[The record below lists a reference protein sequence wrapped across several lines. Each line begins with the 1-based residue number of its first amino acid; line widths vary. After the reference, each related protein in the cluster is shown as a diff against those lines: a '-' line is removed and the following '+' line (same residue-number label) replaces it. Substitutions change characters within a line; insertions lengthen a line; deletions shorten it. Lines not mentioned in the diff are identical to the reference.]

1 MSSSSG
7 RRSSPPA
14 QPVASSSGQK
24 RARGDDDP
32 GPSPSNSGPA
42 LAPAQNPRRAFS
54 SSPFADFG
62 SYMSAKNSKLTTQ
75 FNADAATSAAPGGLF
90 AGVSIFVDGFT
101 VPSHQELKEI
111 MLNNGGRFVNYFSR
125 HTVTHIICTH
135 LPESKMRNMR
145 AFSKGLPVV
154 KPAWVADS
162 LAENRLLSYIPYQIS
177 QHTSS
182 SRKQM
187 KLSAFF
193 SGKQNG
199 IHHQGD
205 RNDENKDL
213 DFQTSSA
220 KEELPE
226 QNESR
231 EKEGSLMSVEVAE
244 DSLSP
249 DEHGVSTFEERD
261 GEDFAMDEDD
271 NDCETAFSESVGND
285 MDAKLY
291 VADSPDATDND
302 MDAKLYV
309 ADSPDATNNDMDAK
323 LYVADSPDA
332 TDNNMV
338 AKLYVADSPD
348 ATDNNMDAKLY
359 VADSPDATSDVCGT
373 NSVGSHLSLRSLEKD
388 TAKSSSRSH
397 STLTDP
403 NFVEN
408 YFKHSRLHF
417 IGTWRNRYRKRFSNS
432 LGAKSIKGN
441 KDHSGK
447 KKTIIHIDMDCFFVS
462 VVIRNRPELHDKPV
476 AVCHSDNP
484 KGTAEISSANYPARN
499 YGIKAG
505 MFVRDAKARCPHL
518 TVVPYN
524 FDAYGEV
531 ADQFYGILHKYC
543 SKVQALSC
551 DEAFLDMTEC
561 LHDNA
566 EEVTQRMRNEI
577 FGATMCTASAGIAEN
592 RLLARLAT
600 RSAKPNGQ
608 LFVSSEK
615 ADDYLNT
622 LPIKALPGIGS
633 TVSDKLKSNE
643 VEYCGQLRNISK
655 DALHKDF
662 GNKISN
668 MLWNYCRGI
677 DHSAVEDIQETK
689 SVGAEVNWGV
699 RFNEN
704 KDADHFLVNLSK
716 EVSLRLQGCGL
727 QGRTITLKVKT
738 RRKGAGEP
746 IKFMGCG
753 DCETMSRSTTITGAT
768 DNLVTL
774 QRIARQLFAA
784 FHVDVKEVRGVGLK
798 MSKLEHADLVRGA
811 PQGNMLK
818 SWLGSSAEKLKKQ
831 SSEKTCLRGNSDDA
845 GTSRQQNLGSSR
857 PSFTRV
863 ASHSSK
869 VNLTIGRSTRVDA
882 VELPPLAEL
891 DLEVLKNLPPEIIS
905 EMNDMYKG
913 ELRGFLDVISG
924 DERKESNSKSLV
936 LPAVNLYSVPACNA
950 KLHGYGEHRDSM
962 HLEKQG
968 DIKGTTDQEVQ
979 AASASCSRA
988 GELADTNS
996 VTQLDFMPN
1005 SLSQAD
1011 FAVLQELPEDVKA
1024 DLFNALPLHRSRD
1037 PTCSTSN
1044 VTETKSPND
1053 GGTDDPKHP
1062 SIEWAE
1068 QFKDSSSLVLNA
1080 IAEQHVDSSSRPLSS
1095 ILERFASILPLCP
1108 NSGSEEWND
1117 TLSCLS
1123 ELLTEYIHLKVD
1135 SDIEELH
1142 KCFLLLK
1149 RFSSASE
1156 LFMELYNGLLPLL
1169 QDSISQHYGGVLHL

>member
-14 QPVASSSGQK
+14 LPVASSSGQK

-32 GPSPSNSGPA
+32 GTSLSKPDSTP
-42 LAPAQNPRRAFS
+42 APAQNPRRAFS

-62 SYMSAKNSKLTTQ
+62 SYMSAKNSKLAAQ
-75 FNADAATSAAPGGLF
+75 FDADASTSAAAPGALF

-101 VPSHQELKEI
+101 VPSSQELKEI
-111 MLNNGGRFVNYFSR
+111 MLNNGGRLVNYFSR

-154 KPAWVADS
+154 KPAWVVDS
-162 LAENRLLSYIPYQIS
+162 LAENRILSSIPYQIS
-177 QHTSS
+177 HHSSS

-193 SGKQNG
+193 SEKQDG
-199 IHHQGD
+199 IRNQGD

-213 DFQTSSA
+213 GFQTSSA
-220 KEELPE
+220 QEGSQD
-226 QNESR
+226 QNVSR

-249 DEHGVSTFEERD
+249 DEHEVSTFEERD

-271 NDCETAFSESVGND
+271 NACETAISESV
-285 MDAKLY
+285 
-291 VADSPDATDND
+291 DND
-302 MDAKLYV
+302 MD
-309 ADSPDATNNDMDAK
+309 S
-323 LYVADSPDA
+323 
-332 TDNNMV
+332 
-338 AKLYVADSPD
+338 
-348 ATDNNMDAKLY
+348 KLY
-359 VADSPDATSDVCGT
+359 VADSPDATSD
-373 NSVGSHLSLRSLEKD
+373 
-388 TAKSSSRSH
+388 
-397 STLTDP
+397 
-403 NFVEN
+403 
-408 YFKHSRLHF
+408 HSRLHF
-417 IGTWRNRYRKRFSNS
+417 IGTWRNRYCKRFSNS
-432 LGAKSIKGN
+432 LRAKSTKGN
-441 KDHSGK
+441 KEHSGN

-561 LHDNA
+561 LDDNV

-577 FGATMCTASAGIAEN
+577 FGTTKCTASAGIAEN

-608 LFVSSEK
+608 LFISSEK

-622 LPIKALPGIGS
+622 LPIKALPGIGF
-633 TVSDKLKSNE
+633 TVSTKLKSNE
-643 VEYCGQLRNISK
+643 VEHCGQLRNISK

-662 GNKISN
+662 GKKIGI

-677 DHSAVEDIQETK
+677 DHSVVEDVQETK

-798 MSKLEHADLVRGA
+798 MSKLEHADIARGA

-831 SSEKTCLRGNSDDA
+831 GSEKICLRGNSDDA
-845 GTSRQQNLGSSR
+845 GTNELRNLGSSR
-857 PSFTRV
+857 PSFTCV

-869 VNLTIGRSTRVDA
+869 ANLTIDRSTRVDA
-882 VELPPLAEL
+882 IELPPLSEL

-905 EMNDMYKG
+905 EMNVMYKG
-913 ELRGFLDVISG
+913 ELRGFLEMISG
-924 DERKESNSKSLV
+924 DEGKESNSKSLV
-936 LPAVNLYSVPACNA
+936 SPAVDQNSVPACNV
-950 KLHGYGEHRDSM
+950 KLHGYGEHRDSV
-962 HLEKQG
+962 HLGKQK
-968 DIKGTTDQEVQ
+968 DIKGTTDQEAE

-988 GELADTNS
+988 CELGDTNS
-996 VTQLDFMPN
+996 VTRLDFMPN

-1011 FAVLQELPEDVKA
+1011 FTVLQELPKDVKA
-1024 DLFNALPLHRSRD
+1024 DLFNVLPLHRSRD

-1044 VTETKSPND
+1044 VTESKSPND
-1053 GGTDDPKHP
+1053 EGTDDPIRHLPGSSKK
-1062 SIEWAE
+1062 WAE
-1068 QFKDSSSLVLNA
+1068 QSKISNSLILNA
-1080 IAEQHVDSSSRPLSS
+1080 IAEQHADSISNKPLSS
-1095 ILERFASILPLCP
+1095 ILEPIASLLPLCP

-1123 ELLTEYIHLKVD
+1123 GLLIEYIHLKVD

-1142 KCFLLLK
+1142 RCFLLLK

-1156 LFMELYNGLLPLL
+1156 LFLELHNSILPLL
-1169 QDSISQHYGGVLHL
+1169 QDSISQHYGGVLRL

>member
-14 QPVASSSGQK
+14 LPVASTSGQK
-24 RARGDDDP
+24 RARGEDDP
-32 GPSPSNSGPA
+32 GTSLSNPDSA
-42 LAPAQNPRRAFS
+42 AAPAQNPRRAFS

-62 SYMSAKNSKLTTQ
+62 SYMSAKNSKLAAQ
-75 FNADAATSAAPGGLF
+75 FDADAATSAAAPGALF

-101 VPSHQELKEI
+101 VPSSQELKEI
-111 MLNNGGRFVNYFSR
+111 MLNNGGRMVNYFSR

-154 KPAWVADS
+154 KPAWVVDS
-162 LAENRLLSYIPYQIS
+162 LAENRILSCIPYQIS
-177 QHTSS
+177 HHSSS

-193 SGKQNG
+193 SGKQDGTCN
-199 IHHQGD
+199 QGD
-205 RNDENKDL
+205 RNDVNKDL
-213 DFQTSSA
+213 GLQTSSA
-220 KEELPE
+220 QEGSQD
-226 QNESR
+226 QNVFR
-231 EKEGSLMSVEVAE
+231 ENEGSLMSVEVAE

-249 DEHGVSTFEERD
+249 DEHEVSTLEERD
-261 GEDFAMDEDD
+261 GEDFAMDDDD
-271 NDCETAFSESVGND
+271 NVCETEISESV
-285 MDAKLY
+285 
-291 VADSPDATDND
+291 DND
-302 MDAKLYV
+302 MDTKLYV
-309 ADSPDATNNDMDAK
+309 P
-323 LYVADSPDA
+323 
-332 TDNNMV
+332 
-338 AKLYVADSPD
+338 
-348 ATDNNMDAKLY
+348 
-359 VADSPDATSDVCGT
+359 DSPDATSDVCGT
-373 NSVGSHLSLRSLEKD
+373 NSVGSHLSLGLLEKD
-388 TAKSSSRSH
+388 TAKSATRSH

-432 LGAKSIKGN
+432 LGAKSSKGKN
-441 KDHSGK
+441 DHSGK

-505 MFVRDAKARCPHL
+505 MLIRDAKARCPHL

-561 LHDNA
+561 LHDNV
-566 EEVTQRMRNEI
+566 EEVTERMRNEI
-577 FGATMCTASAGIAEN
+577 FGTTKCTASAGIAEN

-608 LFVSSEK
+608 LFISSEK

-622 LPIKALPGIGS
+622 LPIKALPGIGF
-633 TVSDKLKSNE
+633 TVSAKLKSNE

-662 GNKISN
+662 GKKISN

-677 DHSAVEDIQETK
+677 DHSVVEDVQETK

-699 RFNEN
+699 RFNED

-727 QGRTITLKVKT
+727 QGRTVTLKVKT

-798 MSKLEHADLVRGA
+798 MSKLEHADLARGA

-831 SSEKTCLRGNSDDA
+831 GSEKTCLRGNNDDA
-845 GTSRQQNLGSSR
+845 GTSGLRNLGGSR

-869 VNLTIGRSTRVDA
+869 ANLTIDRSTRVDA
-882 VELPPLAEL
+882 VEMPPLSEL

-905 EMNDMYKG
+905 EMNVMYKG
-913 ELRGFLDVISG
+913 ELRGFLDMISG
-924 DERKESNSKSLV
+924 DEGKESNSKSLV
-936 LPAVNLYSVPACNA
+936 SPAVDQNSVSASTA
-950 KLHGYGEHRDSM
+950 KLHGYGEHRDSV
-962 HLEKQG
+962 HLGKQK
-968 DIKGTTDQEVQ
+968 DTKGTTDQEVQ

-988 GELADTNS
+988 CELGDTNS
-996 VTQLDFMPN
+996 VTRLDFMPN

-1011 FAVLQELPEDVKA
+1011 FTVLQELPEDVKA
-1024 DLFNALPLHRSRD
+1024 DLFNVLPLHRSRD

-1044 VTETKSPND
+1044 VTEIKSPND
-1053 GGTDDPKHP
+1053 EGTDDPIHHLPGSCKK
-1062 SIEWAE
+1062 WAE
-1068 QFKDSSSLVLNA
+1068 QLKVSSSLILNA
-1080 IAEQHVDSSSRPLSS
+1080 IAEQHADSISNKPLSS
-1095 ILERFASILPLCP
+1095 ILEPIASLLPLCP

-1123 ELLTEYIHLKVD
+1123 GLLVEYIHLKVD

-1142 KCFLLLK
+1142 RCFLLLK

-1156 LFMELYNGLLPLL
+1156 LFLELHNSILPLL
-1169 QDSISQHYGGVLHL
+1169 QDSISQHYGGVLRL

>member
-14 QPVASSSGQK
+14 RPAASSSGQK

-32 GPSPSNSGPA
+32 GTSLVSNPA
-42 LAPAQNPRRAFS
+42 STSASAPAPAQNPRRAFA

-62 SYMSAKNSKLTTQ
+62 SYMSAKNSKLSAQ
-75 FNADAATSAAPGGLF
+75 FDADASTSAAAPGALF

-101 VPSHQELKEI
+101 VPSSQELKEI

-154 KPAWVADS
+154 KPGWVVDS
-162 LAENRLLSYIPYQIS
+162 LAENRLLSWVPYQIS
-177 QHTSS
+177 QHNSS

-199 IHHQGD
+199 IQYQGNQ
-205 RNDENKDL
+205 NDENKDL
-213 DFQTSSA
+213 EFQTSSA
-220 KEELPE
+220 
-226 QNESR
+226 Q
-231 EKEGSLMSVEVAE
+231 EGSCDQTESCEQEGPLLNVEVAE
-244 DSLSP
+244 DSLSSDEHRVP
-249 DEHGVSTFEERD
+249 LMNVEVAEDSLSSDEHEVPLMNVEVAEDSLSSDEHGVSTFEERD
-261 GEDFAMDEDD
+261 GEDFAVAEDD
-271 NDCETAFSESVGND
+271 NACKIAFSES
-285 MDAKLY
+285 M
-291 VADSPDATDND
+291 DND
-302 MDAKLYV
+302 MDPELHV
-309 ADSPDATNNDMDAK
+309 AQ
-323 LYVADSPDA
+323 
-332 TDNNMV
+332 
-338 AKLYVADSPD
+338 
-348 ATDNNMDAKLY
+348 
-359 VADSPDATSDVCGT
+359 SPDATSRCSDVCGT
-373 NSVGSHLSLRSLEKD
+373 ASVGSHLSIGSLEKD

-397 STLTDP
+397 SALTDP

-417 IGTWRNRYRKRFSNS
+417 IGTWRNRYRKRFSN
-432 LGAKSIKGN
+432 LPGAKSSKGN
-441 KDHSGK
+441 NDHSGK

-484 KGTAEISSANYPARN
+484 KGTAEISSANYPARS

-543 SKVQALSC
+543 TKVQALSC

-561 LHDNA
+561 LHDNP
-566 EEVTQRMRNEI
+566 EEVTEIMRNEI
-577 FGATMCTASAGIAEN
+577 FGTTKCTASAGIAEN

-608 LFVSSEK
+608 LFISSEK
-615 ADDYLNT
+615 VDDYLST
-622 LPIKALPGIGS
+622 LPIKALPGIGY
-633 TVSDKLKSNE
+633 TVSDKLKSKE
-643 VEYCGQLRNISK
+643 VEHCGQLRNISK
-655 DALHKDF
+655 DALQKDF
-662 GNKISN
+662 GKKISN

-677 DHSAVEDIQETK
+677 DHSVVEAVQETK

-704 KDADHFLVNLSK
+704 KDADNFLVNLSK

-746 IKFMGCG
+746 LKFMGCG
-753 DCETMSRSTTITGAT
+753 DCETMSRSTTMTGAT

-784 FHVDVKEVRGVGLK
+784 LHVDVKEVRGVGLK
-798 MSKLEHADLVRGA
+798 MSKLEHADLGRGA
-811 PQGNMLK
+811 QQGNMLK
-818 SWLGSSAEKLKKQ
+818 SWLGSSSEKLKKQ
-831 SSEKTCLRGNSDDA
+831 CSERTCFLGNSDGA
-845 GTSRQQNLGSSR
+845 GASTSEIRNLGSSR
-857 PSFTRV
+857 PSLTGV

-869 VNLTIGRSTRVDA
+869 VKLTSGRSTRVHA
-882 VELPPLAEL
+882 AELPPLSEL

-913 ELRGFLDVISG
+913 ELHGFLGTIKG
-924 DERKESNSKSLV
+924 DEGKESNSKSRV
-936 LPAVNLYSVPACNA
+936 LPAVNQNSVPVCNA
-950 KLHGYGEHRDSM
+950 RLHQYGERTDSM
-962 HLEKQG
+962 HLEKRNN
-968 DIKGTTDQEVQ
+968 IKGASDQEVQ
-979 AASASCSRA
+979 TAHASCSRA
-988 GELADTNS
+988 NELIDTES
-996 VTQLDFMPN
+996 VTRLDFMPN

-1011 FAVLQELPEDVKA
+1011 FTVLQELPEDVKA
-1024 DLFNALPLHRSRD
+1024 DLFNVLPLHRPMD
-1037 PTCSTSN
+1037 PTCRTSN
-1044 VTETKSPND
+1044 ITENKSLKN
-1053 GGTDDPKHP
+1053 GGADDPKNP
-1062 SIEWAE
+1062 VICVLAGSSQKWAE
-1068 QFKDSSSLVLNA
+1068 QFRVSSSLLLNA
-1080 IAEQHVDSSSRPLSS
+1080 IAEQHANSISSQPLSS
-1095 ILERFASILPLCP
+1095 ILEHVASLLPLCP
-1108 NSGSEEWND
+1108 TSGSEEWSD
-1117 TLSCLS
+1117 TFSRLSV
-1123 ELLTEYIHLKVD
+1123 LLTEYVHLKVD
-1135 SDIEELH
+1135 SDIEELY

-1156 LFMELYNGLLPLL
+1156 LFLELHNSILPLL
-1169 QDSISQHYGGVLHL
+1169 QDSITQHYGGTLRL